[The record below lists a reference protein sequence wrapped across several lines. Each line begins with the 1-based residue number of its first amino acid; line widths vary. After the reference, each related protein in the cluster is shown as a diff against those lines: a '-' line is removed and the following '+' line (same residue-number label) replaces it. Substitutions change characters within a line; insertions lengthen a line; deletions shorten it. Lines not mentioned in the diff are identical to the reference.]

1 MTGSALSWPVP
12 EAEAALLASFALS
25 AWAEL
30 GALGVATS
38 PTYAPAAPA
47 QVLAAE
53 AALVVTSSFMFL
65 AVVASGPADDKSRAV
80 LMTAL
85 NLTFL
90 VLSMIGGHRA
100 AAFPAE
106 AAPATLLAP
115 EAACVI
121 AASYMALGVA
131 MSVLMSVYDG
141 LSRSGF
147 KVALCCAFVAHAS
160 CFSITDSEES
170 LPAAVLT
177 LQTLL
182 ITDSFLLFV
191 GCFTASSG
199 LENQAAYATLLCI
212 GTALTSSIAA
222 YLLVLASVQ
231 WQHYVPRLDLPVLPA
246 SLSLQTGTGAKLH
259 LLRVPERFRRRGLGC
274 TVASWALSLAC
285 MVVIA
290 AQSKGS
296 SKPGSRQPKSRRS
309 AAEVPV
315 RVGPAPLFEDEAHA
329 QRAVPA
335 QRLTLLAAA
344 A

>member
-12 EAEAALLASFALS
+12 QAEAALLASFALS

-30 GALGVATS
+30 AAIGVATS
-38 PTYAPAAPA
+38 PAYARAAPA

-53 AALVVTSSFMFL
+53 AALVVTSSFMFF
-65 AVVASGPADDKSRAV
+65 AVIASGPADDKSRAV

-90 VLSMIGGHRA
+90 VLSVITGHRA
-100 AAFPAE
+100 TAFAAE
-106 AAPATLLAP
+106 AAPAPAALLAP

-121 AASYMALGVA
+121 AASYKALGVV
-131 MSVLMSVYDG
+131 MSVLMSVYG

-160 CFSITDSEES
+160 CFSITDSEDS

-199 LENQAAYATLLCI
+199 LANQAAYATLLCVV
-212 GTALTSSIAA
+212 TALTSSIAA
-222 YLLVLASVQ
+222 FLLVLASVQ
-231 WQHYVPRLDLPVLPA
+231 WQDDVPRLDLPVLPT
-246 SLSLQTGTGAKLH
+246 SLSLQTRTGAKLH
-259 LLRVPERFRRRGLGC
+259 LLHVPERFRRRGLGC
-274 TVASWALSLAC
+274 TVASWLLSLVCLA
-285 MVVIA
+285 VIA
-290 AQSKGS
+290 AQVKGS
-296 SKPGSRQPKSRRS
+296 SEPGSRHPKA

-315 RVGPAPLFEDEAHA
+315 RVDPLPLLEDETPA
-329 QRAVPA
+329 QRAVSA
-335 QRLTLLAAA
+335 QPLTLLMAAA
-344 A
+344 